1 MPQAA
6 PKIHPSPRWQ
16 GEKDGEKES
25 TTARKA
31 QEDCAF
37 ALEISHSSRGA

>member
-1 MPQAA
+1 MPQTA

-16 GEKDGEKES
+16 GEKDEGEAKEKES

-37 ALEISHSSRGA
+37 RP